1 MTAGRSWLILSAGLS
16 KERLFHLGQHRPA
29 GAATGAAVAAAPKRS
44 GALRAFP
51 MRLVREKPLGLVGGL
66 IVLGFFLV
74 GIFADVLAPGGYMG
88 MDLGNRLLGPSR
100 EFPLGTDQFG
110 RDELSR
116 IIHGARISMIV
127 GLSALAVGLC
137 IAVALGTVSGYFGGP
152 LDLALQRFADAWL
165 TFPQLFIILAI
176 MTIIGQGLLPMII
189 VLGAF
194 SGLGNIRVV
203 RGVVLAIRE
212 SPYVEA
218 ARATGC
224 STLRVLVRHVL
235 PQIWGPVV
243 VVFTVGLGGIILQE
257 STISFLGFGIPPPP
271 PSWGS
276 MLSMEGRIYMEEVPL
291 LAFWPGLCLAIVVYG
306 INMFGDALRDL
317 LDPRLRGAGRIDAGK
332 RPVGK
337 AAPK

>member
-1 MTAGRSWLILSAGLS
+1 
-16 KERLFHLGQHRPA
+16 
-29 GAATGAAVAAAPKRS
+29 
-44 GALRAFP
+44 
-51 MRLVREKPLGLVGGL
+51 
-66 IVLGFFLV
+66 
-74 GIFADVLAPGGYMG
+74 
-88 MDLGNRLLGPSR
+88 
-100 EFPLGTDQFG
+100 
-110 RDELSR
+110 
-116 IIHGARISMIV
+116 
-127 GLSALAVGLC
+127 
-137 IAVALGTVSGYFGGP
+137 
-152 LDLALQRFADAWL
+152 
-165 TFPQLFIILAI
+165 

-257 STISFLGFGIPPPP
+257 STISFLGFGIPPPTS
-271 PSWGS
+271 SWGS
-276 MLSMEGRIYMEEVPL
+276 MLSMEGRIYMEEAPL

-317 LDPRLRGAGRIDAGK
+317 LDPRLRGSGRLDAGRNRTGN
-332 RPVGK
+332 
-337 AAPK
+337 AASE

>member
-1 MTAGRSWLILSAGLS
+1 MGD
-16 KERLFHLGQHRPA
+16 
-29 GAATGAAVAAAPKRS
+29 ATGAAVAVPKRA
-44 GALRAFP
+44 GALRTFP

-66 IVLGFFLV
+66 IVIGFFLV

-110 RDELSR
+110 RDQLSR

-127 GLSALAVGLC
+127 GLSALAVGLF
-137 IAVALGTVSGYFGGP
+137 IAVALETVSGYFGGP
-152 LDLALQRFADAWL
+152 LDLALQRFVDAWL
-165 TFPQLFIILAI
+165 TFPQLFIILAV
-176 MTIIGQGLLPMII
+176 MTIIGQGMLPMIV

-203 RGVVLAIRE
+203 RGVVLAVKE
-212 SPYVEA
+212 NPHVEA

-224 STLRVLVRHVL
+224 TTLRILVRHVL

-257 STISFLGFGIPPPP
+257 STISFLGFGIPPPT

-276 MLSMEGRIYMEEVPL
+276 MLSMEGRIYMEEAPL

-317 LDPRLRGAGRIDAGK
+317 LDPRLRGAGRFSAGRK
-332 RPVGK
+332 RPDRT
-337 AAPK
+337 ASA